1 MSNFDLKKY
10 LSKNPLLTEGKYND
24 SQADARLEKLANR
37 VIFAVS
43 NSTEMKEN
51 GITEL
56 KEVEPGY
63 YVIKTTK
70 PGRLF
75 KKARV
80 GELHLYIDAN
90 PDTLIMK
97 TIINGNYEGKEAL
110 DWGEGMFADDDT
122 TYEKVLDEALKMAMF
137 VMHSPN

>member
-1 MSNFDLKKY
+1 MDNFDLKKY
-10 LSKNPLLTEGKYND
+10 LNKNPLLTESEYND
-24 SQADARLEKLANR
+24 SQANARLGKLANR
-37 VIFAVS
+37 LLQAVS

-63 YVIKTTK
+63 YIIKTTK
-70 PGRLF
+70 PGKLF
-75 KKARV
+75 KKART
-80 GELHLYIDAN
+80 GELHLYVDAN

-97 TIINGNYEGKEAL
+97 TIINGNYEGKEIL
-110 DWGEGMFADDDT
+110 DWREGMFADDDA

-137 VMHSPN
+137 VMHSQN